1 MSTVQEPSER
11 EPDSGEA
18 PVRAVNSAERALHR
32 AAISARAGWARS
44 RPIRR
49 TWRRRVYEIL
59 ELGHGE
65 DRASKLCDT
74 FLVTLILLNIA
85 AFVAETVPEIANQHH
100 SAFHAFE
107 IFSVAIFT
115 IEYGLRIWTAVEV
128 PFLSRLNPWA
138 ARLRFAG
145 RPSLIIDF
153 LAIAPFFLGSLIG
166 VDLRALRALRLLR
179 FFKLSRYS
187 PAMHSL
193 IRVLVN
199 ERRALVGAGLLL
211 MTAVLF
217 ASTGIYYL
225 ESAAQP
231 DRFGSVPQSA
241 WWAIATLT
249 TVGYGDVTP
258 VTTLGR
264 TFGAVVMV
272 VGLCILALPVA
283 IIAAGFS
290 QEVNRRDFVVT
301 WSLMSRIPLLAN
313 LDAEDVEQIMPLF
326 HAHNLPPNFEVLAEG
341 GEGHAMYFIAA
352 GKVTM
357 RSAAGDQSYGK
368 GDCFGVTAV
377 LDHDTYKG
385 SFVTTTRCRLL
396 KLHRED
402 FHRLETASPEVARSL
417 RKTAQQQATPA
428 AAG

>member
-1 MSTVQEPSER
+1 MSIVQEPSER
-11 EPDSGEA
+11 KPVSDEA
-18 PVRAVNSAERALHR
+18 PGRTATRAEVALLR
-32 AAISARAGWARS
+32 AARTARTRWARS
-44 RPIRR
+44 QLLRR

-65 DRASKLCDT
+65 DRASKLCDS

-85 AFVAETVPEIANQHH
+85 AFVAETVPDIAREHH
-100 SAFHAFE
+100 AAFHVFE
-107 IFSVAIFT
+107 IFSVAVFT
-115 IEYGLRIWTAVEV
+115 IEYGLRLWTAVEV
-128 PFLSRLNPWA
+128 PFLSRLSPWA

-145 RPSLIIDF
+145 RPSSIIDF
-153 LAIAPFFLGSLIG
+153 LAIAPFYLGSLIG
-166 VDLRALRALRLLR
+166 LDLRALRALRLLR

-193 IRVLVN
+193 IRVLVS
-199 ERRALVGAGLLL
+199 ERRALIGAGLLL

-217 ASTGIYYL
+217 ASTGIYFL

-231 DRFGSVPQSA
+231 DRFGSVPQAA

-301 WSLMSRIPLLAN
+301 WSLMSRIPMLAN
-313 LDAEDVEQIMPLF
+313 LDAEDVEQIMPLL

-357 RSAAGDQSYGK
+357 RSAAGDETFGK
-368 GDCFGVTAV
+368 GDCFGVTAM
-377 LDHDTYKG
+377 LEHDTHKG

-402 FHRLETASPEVARSL
+402 FHRLETTSPEVARCL
-417 RKTAQQQATPA
+417 RKTAQQQTAPA
-428 AAG
+428 VAG